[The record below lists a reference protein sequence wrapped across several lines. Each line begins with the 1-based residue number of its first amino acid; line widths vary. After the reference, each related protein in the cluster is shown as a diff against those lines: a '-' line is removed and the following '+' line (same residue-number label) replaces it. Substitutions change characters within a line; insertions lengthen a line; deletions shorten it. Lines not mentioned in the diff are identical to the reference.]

1 MDEIKIKQKAFSNP
15 ELAAFCGQLSLI
27 LHSGISS
34 LEGISI
40 LLEDSK
46 DPEEQAVLQ
55 RLLERLQETGSLA
68 TAFADA
74 GLFPAYLLSMTELG
88 EQTGTLDEVM
98 KALSLHYEREE
109 AISRN
114 VKNALTYPLIMSAM
128 MAAVIVIL
136 LVKVMPIFQQVF
148 RQLGTEMTGFS
159 RALMGLGTALN
170 RYSILFIVLL
180 LLVIAAAFAGTHTAG
195 GRRFF
200 RKIGLHFSRIRSMQ
214 EQLSVCRFA
223 SGMAIS
229 LKSGLTQEQSL
240 ELTERLIEDTDFCK
254 KLEACRNGLSE
265 GQDLA
270 ALLHQEQILTGV
282 YARMASI
289 GALDRGTGCGTG
301 TNRRSL
307 PGGSGRS
314 DEPDPGGSGA
324 HAGHHPVPHCGR
336 DSAVCDAAAD
346 GHPVQSLGGA
356 AHAFSNGEKIPAT
369 ASAAFVRLCLRG
381 HLSLLLSGDTVPF
394 GGYEPAAAGQP

>member
-46 DPEEQAVLQ
+46 DPEEQVVLQ

-170 RYSILFIVLL
+170 QYSILFIVLL

-240 ELTERLIEDTDFCK
+240 ELTERLIEDADFCK

-289 GALDRGTGCGTG
+289 GARTGELDAVLERIADLCQEDLDDRM
-301 TNRRSL
+301 NRTL
-307 PGGSGRS
+307 AVL
-314 DEPDPGGSGA
+314 EPTL
-324 HAGHHPVPHCGR
+324 V
-336 DSAVCDAAAD
+336 
-346 GHPVQSLGGA
+346 
-356 AHAFSNGEKIPAT
+356 IT
-369 ASAAFVRLCLRG
+369 
-381 HLSLLLSGDTVPF
+381 LSLIVGVILLSAMLPLMGILSSL
-394 GGYEPAAAGQP
+394 

>member
-1 MDEIKIKQKAFSNP
+1 MR
-15 ELAAFCGQLSLI
+15 LHRLS
-27 LHSGISS
+27 GNAYP
-34 LEGISI
+34 EGISVI
-40 LLEDSK
+40 IIGICIDRRI
-46 DPEEQAVLQ
+46 A
-55 RLLERLQETGSLA
+55 SL
-68 TAFADA
+68 FNGFGHHIPNRRGDA
-74 GLFPAYLLSMTELG
+74 QIIRVFPAYLLSMTELG

-265 GQDLA
+265 GQELA

-289 GALDRGTGCGTG
+289 GARTGELDAVLERIADLCQEDLDDRM
-301 TNRRSL
+301 NRTL
-307 PGGSGRS
+307 AVL
-314 DEPDPGGSGA
+314 EPTL
-324 HAGHHPVPHCGR
+324 V
-336 DSAVCDAAAD
+336 
-346 GHPVQSLGGA
+346 
-356 AHAFSNGEKIPAT
+356 IT
-369 ASAAFVRLCLRG
+369 
-381 HLSLLLSGDTVPF
+381 LSLIVGVILLSAMLPLMGILSSL
-394 GGYEPAAAGQP
+394 

>member
-114 VKNALTYPLIMSAM
+114 VKNALTYPLIMSAV

-159 RALMGLGTALN
+159 RVLMGLGTALN

-265 GQDLA
+265 GQDS
-270 ALLHQEQILTGV
+270 GGSP
-282 YARMASI
+282 AS
-289 GALDRGTGCGTG
+289 GADSDRRLRADGFHRRPDRGTGYGTG

-324 HAGHHPVPHCGR
+324 YAGHHPVPHCGR

-394 GGYEPAAAGQP
+394 GGYGPAAAGQP

>member
-1 MDEIKIKQKAFSNP
+1 MPSLSTRTEQFTDSVIRRMTRISAKYGAINLSQGFPDFDPPK
-15 ELAAFCGQLSLI
+15 ELLDRLAQVAY
-27 LHSGISS
+27 
-34 LEGISI
+34 EG
-40 LLEDSK
+40 
-46 DPEEQAVLQ
+46 PHQ
-55 RLLERLQETGSLA
+55 
-68 TAFADA
+68 
-74 GLFPAYLLSMTELG
+74 Y
-88 EQTGTLDEVM
+88 
-98 KALSLHYEREE
+98 
-109 AISRN
+109 
-114 VKNALTYPLIMSAM
+114 ALTWGAQNFREALARKQEHFSGLAVDPNKEIVVTCGSTEAM

-289 GALDRGTGCGTG
+289 GARTGELDAVLERIADLCQEDLDDRM
-301 TNRRSL
+301 NRTL
-307 PGGSGRS
+307 AVL
-314 DEPDPGGSGA
+314 EPTL
-324 HAGHHPVPHCGR
+324 V
-336 DSAVCDAAAD
+336 
-346 GHPVQSLGGA
+346 
-356 AHAFSNGEKIPAT
+356 IT
-369 ASAAFVRLCLRG
+369 
-381 HLSLLLSGDTVPF
+381 LSLIVGVILLSAMLPLMGILSSL
-394 GGYEPAAAGQP
+394 